1 MNNVPCLHYKAGDAF
16 GELALIHGTLRQATV
31 VACTKVTVW
40 GLERTAYRET
50 LMRMTCEKRARYGEF
65 LQKVPLLSSLDRYE
79 RMVISDCLEPIEY
92 NDGDI
97 ILKQGEVGH
106 SFFLIMSGEV
116 KVVQRRGD
124 EEGEVGKLKVGDY
137 FGEIALLTD
146 SPRQAT
152 CIAVGP
158 VKCAY
163 MQRDDFVRVMGPL
176 SERVKSQIPLYKKLG
191 EN

>member
-1 MNNVPCLHYKAGDAF
+1 MGNYKAGDSF

-31 VACTKVTVW
+31 VASTKVTVW

-50 LMRMTCEKRARYGEF
+50 LMRMTCEKRKKYGEF
-65 LQKVPLLSSLDRYE
+65 LSNVPLLSSLDNYE

-92 NDGDI
+92 KDGDI

-116 KVVQRRGD
+116 KVLQRVGD
-124 EEGEVGKLKVGDY
+124 EEGVVGMLKVGDY

-146 SPRQAT
+146 SPRRAT
-152 CIAVGP
+152 CVAIGD
-158 VKCAY
+158 VKCVY
-163 MQRDDFVRVMGPL
+163 MQRDDFIRVMGPL
-176 SERVKSQIPLYKKLG
+176 QDRVKSQIPLYKKL
-191 EN
+191 